1 MAIKFETAELTD
13 KGRVRDENED
23 TVFHKV
29 FYAPDDAPLGLFVV
43 ADGIGG
49 RLAGQMA
56 SYWAVEVV
64 KNNLADLIA
73 YQDPRSTN
81 RFSREDVLRMMSTAE
96 GVDPSTLQER
106 VRESVDRANRAVRQ
120 YALHSPQA
128 AHNAGTTLCL
138 ALVYG
143 RQAIIANV
151 GDSRAYVLRAGRLR
165 QITTDHSVVQQMVDA
180 GQLRADMIYTHP
192 QRNVIYRSLGARDTV
207 ETDIFTLTLQ
217 AGDYVLLCS
226 DGLWEMVRDDDAL
239 AHIISQA
246 ASVQAACQQ
255 LVDAA
260 NAAGGKDNIAVVLA
274 RIHE

>member
-1 MAIKFETAELTD
+1 MAIQFKTADLTD

-29 FYAPDDAPLGLFVV
+29 FYASDDDPMGLFVV

-49 RLAGQMA
+49 RLAGQVA

-64 KNNLADLIA
+64 KHNLADLIA

-81 RFSREDVLRMMSTAE
+81 RFSREDILRMMSTAQE
-96 GVDPSTLQER
+96 IDPNTLQER
-106 VRESVDRANRAVRQ
+106 VRVAVDKANDAVRQ
-120 YALHSPQA
+120 YAHHSPQA
-128 AHNAGTTLCL
+128 ARNAGTTLCL

-180 GQLRADMIYTHP
+180 GQLQADMIYTHP
-192 QRNVIYRSLGARDTV
+192 QRNVIYRSLGAHDTV
-207 ETDIFTLTLQ
+207 ETDIFELTLEP
-217 AGDYVLLCS
+217 GDYLLLCS
-226 DGLWEMVRDDDAL
+226 DGLWELVRDDAM
-239 AHIISQA
+239 ASIISQA

-255 LVDAA
+255 LVSAA
-260 NAAGGKDNIAVVLA
+260 NAAGGTDNIGVVLTQVC
-274 RIHE
+274 E

>member
-1 MAIKFETAELTD
+1 MAIKFEAAELTD

-29 FYAPDDAPLGLFVV
+29 FYAPDDDPMSLFVV

-49 RLAGQMA
+49 RLAGRMA

-64 KNNLADLIA
+64 KNNLSDLIG

-81 RFSREDVLRMMSTAE
+81 RFSREDILRMMSTAE
-96 GVDPSTLQER
+96 GIDPSTLQER
-106 VRESVDRANRAVRQ
+106 LRQTVDKANAAVRQ
-120 YALHSPQA
+120 YARHSPQA

-143 RQAIIANV
+143 RQAVIANV

-165 QITTDHSVVQQMVDA
+165 QITTDHSVVQQMIDA

-192 QRNVIYRSLGARDTV
+192 QRNVIHRSLGARDTV
-207 ETDIFTLTLQ
+207 EVDIFTLTLES
-217 AGDYVLLCS
+217 GDYMLLCS
-226 DGLWEMVRDDDAL
+226 DGLWELVRDDKMVN
-239 AHIISQA
+239 IISQA
-246 ASVQAACQQ
+246 ASVQTACRQ
-255 LVDAA
+255 LVNAA
-260 NAAGGKDNIAVVLA
+260 NAAGGDDNIGVVLA
-274 RIHE
+274 RMYE